1 MAASCRP
8 GDGQGAAPIE
18 YFPFPYKARGH
29 KADKPSGI
37 SAILPILGQ
46 VWLRMSRFL
55 RAMGASKMS
64 LRNLSIA
71 PRAALGFGLVALLVV
86 LLGIFSLMQMG
97 EMRERSDEV
106 NENWLPS
113 VLAIGDVSKNILRL
127 RAVTLRSMLNRDSA
141 QVQANLR
148 LVEDVRASLAKSQEA
163 YEQLISSTEER
174 GIYDEF
180 KRSEAAYLQE
190 QTRIVESLRQGDFD
204 AAIEVAGG
212 VLNQHADAMMQGLG
226 KLIEMNRVSAVA
238 AGESARQVA
247 ESARIWVIAMMILAT
262 LATIVLAMLL
272 TRSIVAPLSE
282 AVRVAE
288 VVASGDLTQV
298 IHAEGSDEPARLLS
312 ALKSMQQSLRSTIQS
327 IADSSNQLA
336 SASEELHAVTEDST
350 RGLHQQNTE
359 IEQAATAVNEMTAA
373 VEEVARNAVSTS
385 EASRESN
392 ATALQGREQ
401 VRQTV
406 SSISQ
411 LADDVNGTAGEVE
424 KLAERVREIS
434 KVLDVIRSIAEQT
447 NLLALNAAIEAAR
460 AGDAGRGFAVVADEV
475 RALAHRTQQS
485 TQEIEQM
492 IGAIQSGTD
501 QAVGSM
507 QSSNSRA
514 RSTLEVAQAAGTALE
529 LITQAISSI
538 NERNLVIASASEE
551 QAQVARE
558 VDRNLVNIRDL
569 SLQSSAG
576 ANQTSAASQELSR
589 LAIDLN
595 NLVARF
601 KV

>member
-1 MAASCRP
+1 
-8 GDGQGAAPIE
+8 
-18 YFPFPYKARGH
+18 
-29 KADKPSGI
+29 
-37 SAILPILGQ
+37 
-46 VWLRMSRFL
+46 
-55 RAMGASKMS
+55 MS

-71 PRAALGFGLVALLVV
+71 PRAALGFGLVALLVL
-86 LLGIFSLMQMG
+86 LLGAFSLFQMT
-97 EMRERSDEV
+97 EMRKQSEAVDQD
-106 NENWLPS
+106 WLPS
-113 VLAIGDVSKNILRL
+113 VMALGEVSQDILRL
-127 RAVTLRSMLNRDSA
+127 RAVTLRLMLNREPDEL
-141 QVQANLR
+141 QRNLR
-148 LVEDVRASLAKSQEA
+148 LADDLRAALSEA
-163 YEQLISSTEER
+163 DSSYEKLISSSDER
-174 GIYDEF
+174 GLYEGF
-180 KRSEAAYLQE
+180 RRAEAGYLQE
-190 QTRIVESLRQGDFD
+190 QGKIVAFVRQGNFD
-204 AAIEVAGG
+204 DAIAVTRGT
-212 VLNQHADAMMQGLG
+212 LNQHADDMTRALRE
-226 KLIEMNRVSAVA
+226 LSELNRKGASGA
-238 AGESARQVA
+238 AREAGRVFDSART
-247 ESARIWVIAMMILAT
+247 WVVVMMALAALAT
-262 LATIVLAMLL
+262 VALALLL

-298 IHAEGSDEPARLLS
+298 IHAEGSDEPARLLA
-312 ALKSMQQSLRSTIQS
+312 ALKSMQQSLRNTIQS

-392 ATALQGREQ
+392 ATAQQGREQ

>member
-1 MAASCRP
+1 
-8 GDGQGAAPIE
+8 
-18 YFPFPYKARGH
+18 
-29 KADKPSGI
+29 
-37 SAILPILGQ
+37 
-46 VWLRMSRFL
+46 
-55 RAMGASKMS
+55 MS

-71 PRAALGFGLVALLVV
+71 PRAALGFGLVALLVL
-86 LLGIFSLMQMG
+86 LLGAFSLLQMS
-97 EMRERSDEV
+97 EMRKQSEAVDQH
-106 NENWLPS
+106 WLPS
-113 VLAIGDVSKNILRL
+113 MMALGEVSQDILRL
-127 RAVTLRSMLNRDSA
+127 RAVTLRLMLNRDPDEL
-141 QVQANLR
+141 QRNLR
-148 LVEDVRASLAKSQEA
+148 LADELRTELSAADSSYQK
-163 YEQLISSTEER
+163 LISGSEER
-174 GIYDEF
+174 SLYEVF
-180 KRSEAAYLQE
+180 RRAEAAYLQE
-190 QTRIVESLRQGDFD
+190 QGKIVAFIRQGNFD
-204 AAIEVAGG
+204 DAIAVTRGT
-212 VLNQHADAMMQGLG
+212 LNQHADDMARALTDLSELNRKGAM
-226 KLIEMNRVSAVA
+226 EA
-238 AGESARQVA
+238 ARKAGQVFDSART
-247 ESARIWVIAMMILAT
+247 WVVVMMALAALAT
-262 LATIVLAMLL
+262 VGLALLL
-272 TRSIVAPLSE
+272 TRSIVAPLTE
-282 AVRVAE
+282 AVRLAE
-288 VVASGDLTQV
+288 VVASGDLTQS
-298 IHAEGSDEPARLLS
+298 IHVEGRDEPARLLN
-312 ALKSMQQSLRSTIQS
+312 ALKSMQQSLRNTIQS

-392 ATALQGREQ
+392 ATAQQGREQ

-507 QSSNSRA
+507 QSSNNRA
-514 RSTLEVAQAAGTALE
+514 RSTLEVAQAAGAALE

>member
-1 MAASCRP
+1 
-8 GDGQGAAPIE
+8 
-18 YFPFPYKARGH
+18 
-29 KADKPSGI
+29 
-37 SAILPILGQ
+37 
-46 VWLRMSRFL
+46 
-55 RAMGASKMS
+55 MS

-71 PRAALGFGLVALLVV
+71 PRAALGFGLVALLVL
-86 LLGIFSLMQMG
+86 LLGAFSLLQMS
-97 EMRERSDEV
+97 EMRKQSEAVDQD
-106 NENWLPS
+106 WLPS
-113 VLAIGDVSKNILRL
+113 MMALGEVSQDILRL
-127 RAVTLRSMLNRDSA
+127 RAVTLRLMLNRDPDEL
-141 QVQANLR
+141 QRNLR
-148 LVEDVRASLAKSQEA
+148 LADELRTELSAADSSYQK
-163 YEQLISSTEER
+163 LISGSEER
-174 GIYDEF
+174 SLYEVF
-180 KRSEAAYLQE
+180 RRAEAAYLQE
-190 QTRIVESLRQGDFD
+190 QGKIVAFIRQGNFD
-204 AAIEVAGG
+204 DAIAVTRGT
-212 VLNQHADAMMQGLG
+212 LNQHADDMARALTDLSELNRKGA
-226 KLIEMNRVSAVA
+226 IEA
-238 AGESARQVA
+238 ARKAGQVFDSART
-247 ESARIWVIAMMILAT
+247 WVVVMMALAALAT
-262 LATIVLAMLL
+262 VGLALLL
-272 TRSIVAPLSE
+272 TRSIVAPLTE
-282 AVRVAE
+282 AVRLAE
-288 VVASGDLTQV
+288 VVASGDLTQS
-298 IHAEGSDEPARLLS
+298 IHVEGRDEPARLLN
-312 ALKSMQQSLRSTIQS
+312 ALKSMQQSLRNTIQS

-392 ATALQGREQ
+392 ATAQQGREQ

-406 SSISQ
+406 NSISQ
-411 LADDVNGTAGEVE
+411 LANDVNGTAGEVE

-595 NLVARF
+595 NLLARF